1 MFFSRGRSPRGFGR
15 SVLASLC
22 SLSAD
27 FFPSGPSSSGC
38 STLDAEASST
48 RATRDFFLLVRA
60 IIFVVIIVIV
70 NGSFRGSTAF
80 PRRSS
85 WGYIRE
91 LDCDQITR
99 SKGLPGVDGSSSS
112 PSILSSISIS
122 L

>member
-1 MFFSRGRSPRGFGR
+1 MLFRRGRPPCRFGGI
-15 SVLASLC
+15 VLASLC
-22 SLSAD
+22 FLSAD

-48 RATRDFFLLVRA
+48 RTTRDFFLLVRA

-85 WGYIRE
+85 CGY
-91 LDCDQITR
+91 T
-99 SKGLPGVDGSSSS
+99 
-112 PSILSSISIS
+112 
-122 L
+122 